1 MQKLKFAAF
10 ALMALMITPAF
21 AQDDLLKELDTLAP
35 ADAGV
40 ATATF
45 KGLQICNMQSTKMP
59 AKKELYAVISHRFG
73 DLQYGFNN
81 FFGMDEAVTK
91 LGMIYGVTD
100 WLSLAASRH
109 TYNKIYE
116 LTAKY
121 RLTGQKEGGC
131 PVTIVG
137 YHTWDINS
145 KLTEEEYPGLKSTNR
160 YAFSSQLHVSRKL
173 NEYVSLQL
181 SPVYVHKNLYEPQL
195 ENKDQFLL
203 AAGGR
208 CKISKRMSI
217 NMEYAARFNTPET
230 VVYKNPL
237 TVGLDIDTGGHI
249 FQLVF
254 SNSQAMNDVNYFT
267 NAAGDWNTRSI
278 FFGFNLYRVF

>member
-1 MQKLKFAAF
+1 MQKIKIAAF
-10 ALMALMITPAF
+10 LAMGFFCQSAF
-21 AQDDLLKELDTLAP
+21 SQDDLLKDLDTIAP
-35 ADAGV
+35 QE
-40 ATATF
+40 TTQATF
-45 KGLQICNMQSTKMP
+45 IGLQICNMQSTKMP

-81 FFGMDEAVTK
+81 FFGLDEAVTK

-109 TYNKIYE
+109 TYHKLYE

-121 RLTGQKEGGC
+121 RLAAQEENGF
-131 PVTIVG
+131 PVTIAG
-137 YHTWDINS
+137 YNTWDINS
-145 KLTEEEYPGLKSTNR
+145 ELDKEVYPGLKASHR
-160 YAFSSQLHVSRKL
+160 YAFSSQLLISRKL
-173 NEYVSLQL
+173 GERVSLEL
-181 SPVYVHKNLYEPQL
+181 APVYVHKNLYEPGQ
-195 ENKDQFLL
+195 ENKDQFVL

-208 CKISKRMSI
+208 CKITKRMSL
-217 NMEYAARFNTPET
+217 NLEYGARFNSPET
-230 VVYKNPL
+230 VIYKNPL
-237 TVGLDIDTGGHI
+237 AVGLDIDTGGHI

-254 SNSQAMNDVNYFT
+254 SNSQAMNDVSYFT